1 MLSAEVTFF
10 VEVTFIV
17 QVRDGLCA
25 FSTQLRRYRRE
36 NMAPRDYPYPSGCE
50 GYPYSVVVVRGLR

>member
-1 MLSAEVTFF
+1 MLSVEVTFF

-25 FSTQLRRYRRE
+25 FSTQVRRCRRE
-36 NMAPRDYPYPSGCE
+36 NMAPRVYPFSLGYQ
-50 GYPYSVVVVRGLR
+50 GYPCSVVVVRELL